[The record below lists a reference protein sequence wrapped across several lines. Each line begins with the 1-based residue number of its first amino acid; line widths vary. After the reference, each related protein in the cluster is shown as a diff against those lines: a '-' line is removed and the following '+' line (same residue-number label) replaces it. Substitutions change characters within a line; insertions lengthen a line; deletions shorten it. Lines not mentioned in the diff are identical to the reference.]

1 MSPTPDD
8 RLATYRA
15 KRSASRTPEPFGGRV
30 VAGGSVFVVQKHAAR
45 SLHWDLRLEL
55 DGVLLSW
62 AVPKGPSPNQADKR
76 LAMQT
81 EDHPLDYAEFEGV
94 IPKGEY
100 GAGAM
105 IVWDRG
111 IWTPVEDPREG
122 LEKGKLLFELHGHKL
137 LGRWTLVKKRQ
148 SERSWLLIKERDAYM
163 DPEKSTEDYPDDSI
177 YSGLTVDEFPKADE
191 HAERIAAKL
200 EPLGAKKRALGADD
214 VDLMLATTEDRPF
227 SRKGWIFELKY
238 DGYRLLA
245 ERAGKEAYLRSRAG
259 HDLTVTFPEIAR
271 AVRGLPYEGV
281 VLDGEVVVPD
291 AEGRPSFQRL
301 QKRGRI
307 LNRDDALRASVELP
321 ALYHAFDIVALE
333 GFDLRPLPLLAR
345 KEILREILPTV
356 GPIRYSDHIEEKG
369 AALYA
374 QVEQMGLEGIVG
386 KQADAPYRG
395 GRSKYWI
402 KVRTIKVEDFVV
414 VGWTEP
420 KGSRGGFGALHIAR
434 YEGDDLVYAGSVG
447 TGFKDADL
455 RDIHASLKAIEIA
468 KCACDRGANAR
479 GGIPKGKAH
488 HWTKPELVIEVTYK
502 EMTEQGIVR
511 QPSFN
516 RLRPD
521 KKPSECRVEGIDD
534 ADLAEVA
541 ELASGADVIEGVE
554 DTETHDGESEFDA
567 VPDDAERG
575 DPGGD
580 DTDEDIGRRSARS
593 RKPKNAP
600 EKSDARGRPEKTSP
614 ARAGAG
620 RTNAGAERK
629 VSFSNLTKVFWP
641 AEGYTKGDLLDYH
654 RQIAEWMLE
663 YLQDRPLVMTRY
675 PDGIDG
681 KSFFQK
687 DAPPYAPEWFR
698 RVTLWSEGSERELSY
713 FVAED
718 LDSLLY
724 VINLGTIPLHV
735 WSSRIATLATP
746 DWCILDLDPKEAP
759 FEDVIEIARKLH
771 EICGEIGLPSFV
783 KTSGSSGLHVL
794 VPLGRQLTYDQSRDL
809 GQLLGQVV
817 VAELPKIATLTRS
830 PQRRQGK
837 VYVDFVQNGHG
848 RLLVAPFTV
857 RPLPGAPVSTPLEWR
872 EVNPRLR
879 IEDHTIASVP
889 RRMKRLGEDP
899 LRPVLDLEPDLLGA
913 LDALTRWF
921 D

>member
-1 MSPTPDD
+1 MPRSPKRSPATEQPSRDD
-8 RLATYRA
+8 RLSAYRA
-15 KRSASRTPEPFGGRV
+15 KRTASRTPEPFGGRV

-81 EDHPLDYAEFEGV
+81 EDHPLEYAEFEGV

-100 GAGAM
+100 GAGSM

-111 IWTPVEDPREG
+111 VWVPLENPHEG
-122 LEKGKLLFELHGHKL
+122 LEKGKLLFELYGHKL
-137 LGRWTLVKKRQ
+137 LGRWTLVKTRQ
-148 SERSWLLIKERDAYM
+148 SDKSWLLIKERDAYM
-163 DPEKSTEDYPDDSI
+163 DPDKSTEDYPDDSI
-177 YSGLTVDEFPKADE
+177 YSGLTVDEFVRADE
-191 HAERIAAKL
+191 HAEEVAARL
-200 EPLGAKKRALGADD
+200 EELGAKRKAFGADD
-214 VDLMLATTEDRPF
+214 VTLMLASIEDRPF

-245 ERAGKEAYLRSRAG
+245 ERTGKEAYLRSRAG

-271 AVRGLPYEGV
+271 AVRGLPYEGI

-301 QKRGRI
+301 QGRGRI
-307 LNRDDALRASVELP
+307 LNRDDALRASVERP

-333 GFDLRPLPLLAR
+333 GFDLRPLTLLAR
-345 KEILREILPTV
+345 KEILRDVLPTV
-356 GPIRYSDHIEEKG
+356 GPIRYTDHIETQGE
-369 AALYA
+369 AMYR

-386 KQADAPYRG
+386 KQADSPYRG
-395 GRSKYWI
+395 GRSKAWI
-402 KVRTIKVEDFVV
+402 KVRTTKVEDFVV
-414 VGWTEP
+414 VGWTDP

-434 YEGDDLVYAGSVG
+434 YESDDLVYAGGVG

-455 RDIHASLKAIEIA
+455 RDILASLEEIEVA
-468 KCACDRGANAR
+468 KCPCDRGA
-479 GGIPKGKAH
+479 IPKGKGH
-488 HWTKPELVIEVTYK
+488 HWVRPELVVEVTYK
-502 EMTEQGIVR
+502 EMTDQGLAR
-511 QPSFN
+511 QSSFN

-521 KKPSECRVEGIDD
+521 KSPSECRVGE
-534 ADLAEVA
+534 AEAEEAEPVA
-541 ELASGADVIEGVE
+541 APA
-554 DTETHDGESEFDA
+554 TKKPA
-567 VPDDAERG
+567 PAAKAAE
-575 DPGGD
+575 
-580 DTDEDIGRRSARS
+580 
-593 RKPKNAP
+593 
-600 EKSDARGRPEKTSP
+600 
-614 ARAGAG
+614 G
-620 RTNAGAERK
+620 RTVA
-629 VSFSNLTKVFWP
+629 FSNLDKVFWP
-641 AEGYTKGDLLDYH
+641 EDGYTKGDLIEYH
-654 RQIAEWMLE
+654 RAISEWMLP

-687 DAPPYAPEWFR
+687 DAPPYAPDWFR

-735 WSSRIATLATP
+735 WSSRIETLSQP

-759 FEDVIEIARKLH
+759 FTDVIEIARKLH
-771 EICGEIGLPSFV
+771 EICDEIDLPSFV

-794 VPLGRQLTYDQSRDL
+794 VPLGRKLTYEQSRTM
-809 GQLLGQVV
+809 GQLLGRVV
-817 VAELPKIATLTRS
+817 VAELPRIATLTRK
-830 PQRRQGK
+830 PDLRQGK

-857 RPLPGAPVSTPLEWR
+857 RPLPGAPVSATLEWR
-872 EVNPRLR
+872 EVNSRLR
-879 IEDHTIASVP
+879 IEDHTIKSMP
-889 RRMKRLGEDP
+889 RRMQRLGKDP

-913 LDALTRWF
+913 LDRLTRWF